1 MKEKINKFVNNV
13 DKVKVVV
20 ENKKWKNLYKKL
32 AEAYDILYIDNISSE
47 NEMMLLKQDIRTLQM
62 EKREY
67 LNAYKHIKEE
77 HRRLK
82 MMLMKEGTT
91 LKDIKNAM
99 GVK

>member
-13 DKVKVVV
+13 DKAKVVI
-20 ENKKWKNLYKKL
+20 EIKKWKRMYKKL
-32 AEAYDILYIDNISSE
+32 AEAYDVMYLDSIANEKETKILKEDIIK
-47 NEMMLLKQDIRTLQM
+47 LQKQ
-62 EKREY
+62 KREY
-67 LNAYKHIKEE
+67 LNAYKYIKEE